1 MRYLDQYFDTDAL
14 VVSQLE
20 SSLTKPC
27 ESTVLREHF
36 SSLQDSALYLA
47 NCWNKDLGETDETSH
62 LFYHFRV
69 EVRRLV
75 ARCCAGSL
83 QADLFILDEFQRF
96 QSLTDQSSDSEESLI
111 ARQVFSDK
119 GKAKKAKSKVLLLS
133 ATPFKAMTTINDE
146 DDESNHHEQ
155 LHKLLDFL
163 SHNDVDFVSQY
174 EMKRNL
180 LHGDMLT
187 LSSGNTDFES
197 ISDTNARSVEKL
209 LREYIA
215 RTERSQ
221 ISKGFE
227 QLIHS
232 NELCCGSLSFRNRV
246 STCSSHDLGPISKV
260 FSCCIMALNKEYKN
274 EQLWNCSNCFALFNP
289 HRRV

>member
-1 MRYLDQYFDTDAL
+1 
-14 VVSQLE
+14 
-20 SSLTKPC
+20 
-27 ESTVLREHF
+27 
-36 SSLQDSALYLA
+36 
-47 NCWNKDLGETDETSH
+47 
-62 LFYHFRV
+62 
-69 EVRRLV
+69 
-75 ARCCAGSL
+75 
-83 QADLFILDEFQRF
+83 
-96 QSLTDQSSDSEESLI
+96 
-111 ARQVFSDK
+111 
-119 GKAKKAKSKVLLLS
+119 
-133 ATPFKAMTTINDE
+133 
-146 DDESNHHEQ
+146 